1 MKKSSYFAQ
10 QRLRGLLLLLPLATI
25 KVRGGFPIIR
35 HNEIRDVTANLL
47 FEVCN
52 DVKIEPGLQALT
64 GEVLSGA
71 SAIGDDGA
79 RLDISVN
86 GLWGGRHEKT
96 FIDVRIFNP
105 HAP

>member
-1 MKKSSYFAQ
+1 MAIFIIVIAGKKFSSEHS
-10 QRLRGLLLLLPLATI
+10 LSCP
-25 KVRGGFPIIR
+25 RGGFPIIR

-47 FEVCN
+47 SEVCN

-86 GLWGGRHEKT
+86 GFGVEDMRK
-96 FIDVRIFNP
+96 P
-105 HAP
+105 S